1 MWFDI
6 QYSDKRKCALRVQS
20 VSVDHYWCMPRLW
33 IGWRIASRP
42 NTVDP
47 INNLL
52 QRRMGGWNI
61 RERTS
66 SQSIL
71 EDVNRDGDDD
81 LGSAAIRYPSFRA
94 GVLQIEIP
102 IQVDVRVVTI
112 ACHPTP
118 FTTKYRLGMFR

>member
-1 MWFDI
+1 
-6 QYSDKRKCALRVQS
+6 
-20 VSVDHYWCMPRLW
+20 MPRLW

-81 LGSAAIRYPSFRA
+81 LGSAAIRYSSFRA